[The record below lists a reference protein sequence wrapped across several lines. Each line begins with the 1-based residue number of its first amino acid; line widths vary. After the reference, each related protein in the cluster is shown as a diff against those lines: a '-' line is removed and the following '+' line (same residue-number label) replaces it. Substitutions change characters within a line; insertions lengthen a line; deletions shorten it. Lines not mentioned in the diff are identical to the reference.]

1 MLKDFVERIKNNSIY
16 IIIGLFTFWKGYIF
30 FTERTFFFYPPQWT
44 WLMNNAY
51 FDCCMMLAGLALVIY
66 SVIPYRNDVLLGCIL
81 GTIVFIFAVIVG
93 IEWEHVR
100 FAGQIKLKENI
111 TSNLLTIGT
120 VFWVAHHW
128 DKR

>member
-1 MLKDFVERIKNNSIY
+1 
-16 IIIGLFTFWKGYIF
+16 
-30 FTERTFFFYPPQWT
+30 
-44 WLMNNAY
+44 MNNAY
-51 FDCCMMLAGLALVIY
+51 FDCFMMLAGLALVIY
-66 SVIPYRNDVLLGCIL
+66 SVIPYRSDVLLGCIL